1 MTAPLTLLLPVYGR
15 SSLLAEAWQSLQH
28 QSDPDWLLLLADDGS
43 DAETASWIAA
53 EPERDLRTTWIRR
66 DRNLGLFA
74 NLNAAL
80 NDYPWQEVMLL
91 CSDDR
96 LLPHAVAQ
104 AKQMRS
110 CWPQVGLI
118 ISSHLSI
125 DANGMPLADV
135 CGWHHNRV
143 ATTTTSFTSKQS
155 LPLLLQYGS
164 LNGNLTGMQFCREL
178 WQAAG
183 PFRADWRHAADWE
196 WLMRAAEQAPLL
208 LNREPLAEV
217 RSHNDQLSNA
227 NRRGGEELR
236 EVAAVQQLLLAHPLL
251 AHEPR
256 RWRWA
261 AHRLQFQLWNLL
273 KQLAAFRWR
282 GVGPG
287 LGQIHQ
293 SVGLGRTFIALLVSL
308 PERLQRR
315 FI

>member
-15 SSLLAEAWQSLQH
+15 SALLAEAWQSLQR

-43 DAETASWIAA
+43 DADTAAWIAA
-53 EPERDLRTTWIRR
+53 GPDRDSRTTWIRR

-80 NDYPWQEVMLL
+80 NYYPWQEVMLL

-104 AKQMRS
+104 AKQLRS
-110 CWPQVGLI
+110 CWPNAGLI
-118 ISSHLSI
+118 ISSHRSI
-125 DANGMPLADV
+125 NVYGAPLPDV

-143 ATTTTSFTSKQS
+143 ATSTTCFSPSDS
-155 LPLLLQYGS
+155 LPLLLQHGS
-164 LNGNLTGMQFCREL
+164 LNGNLTGMQFRRDL

-196 WLMRAAEQAPLL
+196 WLMRAAEWAPLL

-217 RSHNDQLSNA
+217 RSHNDQLSIA

-236 EVAAVQQLLLAHPLL
+236 EVAAVLQLLLAHPLL
-251 AHEPR
+251 AHEPLR
-256 RWRWA
+256 RRWA
-261 AHRLQFQLWNLL
+261 AHRLQFQLWNLF
-273 KQLAAFRWR
+273 KQLATGKWR
-282 GVGPG
+282 GVGLG
-287 LGQIHQ
+287 LGHIHH
-293 SVGLGRTFIALLVSL
+293 SVGLGRTFIALLASL
-308 PERLQRR
+308 PQRLQRR
-315 FI
+315 FM

>member
-1 MTAPLTLLLPVYGR
+1 
-15 SSLLAEAWQSLQH
+15 
-28 QSDPDWLLLLADDGS
+28 
-43 DAETASWIAA
+43 
-53 EPERDLRTTWIRR
+53 
-66 DRNLGLFA
+66 
-74 NLNAAL
+74 
-80 NDYPWQEVMLL
+80 
-91 CSDDR
+91 
-96 LLPHAVAQ
+96 
-104 AKQMRS
+104 
-110 CWPQVGLI
+110 
-118 ISSHLSI
+118 
-125 DANGMPLADV
+125 MPLADV

-236 EVAAVQQLLLAHPLL
+236 EVSAVQQLLLAHPLL

-261 AHRLQFQLWNLL
+261 AHRLQFQLWNLF

-287 LGQIHQ
+287 LGHIHQ